1 LYGSQGE
8 ADLTCEFSR
17 AMSLIMEMSMMKV
30 KVKVKVKSDG
40 ELMNL
45 NWIAAEF

>member
-30 KVKVKVKSDG
+30 KVKVKSGG
-40 ELMNL
+40 ELMNII
-45 NWIAAEF
+45 WIAAEF